1 MLKSKWSRELVALG
15 LLAISHNSMAQDPA
29 ANAEPPPATTVAP
42 PPTTPPPPTDAAV
55 PPPAEAVPPPPAT
68 TPADAGAATKGKRKD
83 KKQAAA
89 PAPGAEAGPETGVS
103 TNAAGEKTAIVN
115 LGENGVAADAVPEG
129 QELVNIDFPE
139 QTDIKDIIRA
149 VSLWTGKNV
158 ILGRDV
164 NGKVQMIS
172 PRKVTKEEAYQAF
185 LSALNL
191 LGLTTV
197 ETGKVIKILPT
208 QSAVKGNLKTF
219 LGSNWTPMTDE
230 MITQIVPLKYIDAK
244 EIQTTLS
251 RIVASNSMIAY
262 RPTNTLI
269 ISDSGFKVRRLL
281 DIIELLDVQGQQ
293 PQLSIVPIKF
303 ADAKQI
309 ADKVTEIFKAKG
321 ADKSKGEYLSY
332 KIMTDE
338 RTNSVIIFGPPR
350 TIADVKALVQR
361 FDIRVLDPSRQSSI
375 HVRPL
380 DYADAKKVSS
390 TLSALASGSKNKTA
404 ARRPPIGLTASKD
417 GKSSANGAGD
427 GVIDVAEFDDNLKIT
442 ADESSNALLITG
454 SRAAYDAI
462 NTIIRKLDVRRSQ
475 VFVESDI
482 LDINVGGNFE
492 FGTSIFAGAKKSKD
506 GTQLAYTWEAKN
518 LAPLVGSQV
527 ASGKS
532 DQTKL
537 AAVNSLGEDFN
548 IGVLAGFKVNV
559 PGIGEVTPGAL
570 IKMIKTDASSRELA
584 SPSILTLNN
593 ETAKITVGDR
603 LFYKSAS
610 DANPTTGIANSKVEH
625 EDVDLTLD
633 IKPNISHTNYV
644 TMKLDLDAN
653 TGSIDPTRGV
663 PSVSKRKLSQ
673 NVTVK
678 SGQTVV
684 ISGLMKTSE
693 SESYSKIPLLGD
705 IPILGWLFRNST
717 LIKRRVNLMIFLTP
731 HIVHGADDLAAI
743 YQKKLKERDEF
754 FRIIYGRG
762 YEDEDFYKLLPN
774 QEDGVYK
781 SDPFEE
787 LEKKN
792 RDARMAKLQ
801 EDMGYPAPMPAAGSG
816 SATTDPSAAKVDGG
830 TEGGGKPEV
839 PQPVPVPAGGA
850 EGGAGGPA
858 GDAGAGAG
866 GDLMLEGDSFSG
878 GETTIGG
885 DGGGAGEAPP
895 PPEGG
900 GEPPPPPEPP
910 PAPEGGE

>member
-1 MLKSKWSRELVALG
+1 MLKTKWSKELIALG
-15 LLAISHNSMAQDPA
+15 LLAMSHNSFAQDPA
-29 ANAEPPPATTVAP
+29 SAGAPPPADVAP
-42 PPTTPPPPTDAAV
+42 PPITPPPADVAV
-55 PPPAEAVPPPPAT
+55 PPPADDAVPPATT
-68 TPADAGAATKGKRKD
+68 TPADAGAGNKGKRKD
-83 KKQAAA
+83 KKQTAAG
-89 PAPGAEAGPETGVS
+89 PATGADAGPETGVATS
-103 TNAAGEKTAIVN
+103 PNGEKTAIVN

-191 LGLTTV
+191 LSLTTV

-219 LGSNWTPMTDE
+219 LGSSWTPMTDE

-269 ISDSGFKVRRLL
+269 ISDTGFKVRRLL

-361 FDIRVLDPSRQSSI
+361 FDIRVLDPSRVSSI

-380 DYADAKKVSS
+380 DFADAKKVSA

-404 ARRPPIGLTASKD
+404 TRRPPIGLTTSKD
-417 GKSSANGAGD
+417 GKTNGGSGGD

-454 SRAAYDAI
+454 SRAAYEAI

-506 GTQLAYTWEAKN
+506 GTQLAYTWEAGKI
-518 LAPLVGSQV
+518 APLVGSQV
-527 ASGKS
+527 AGAKS
-532 DQTKL
+532 DQSKL
-537 AAVNSLGEDFN
+537 NAVNSLGEDFN

-603 LFYKSAS
+603 LFYKSS
-610 DANPTTGIANSKVEH
+610 GDVNPTTGIAPSKVEH

-633 IKPNISHTNYV
+633 IKPSISHTNYV
-644 TMKLDLDAN
+644 TMKVDLDAN

-705 IPILGWLFRNST
+705 IPILGWLFRNSS

-731 HIVHGADDLAAI
+731 HIVHGADDLASI
-743 YQKKLKERDEF
+743 YQKKLQERDEF
-754 FRIIYGRG
+754 FRIIYGRS

-774 QEDGVYK
+774 KEDGVYK

-801 EDMGYPAPMPAAGSG
+801 EDMGYPVPVPAAPN
-816 SATTDPSAAKVDGG
+816 ADAITDPSAAKAEGG
-830 TEGGGKPEV
+830 TEGSNKPEV
-839 PQPVPVPAGGA
+839 PQPVPVPVDSGDGGGTTSPNG
-850 EGGAGGPA
+850 EGSGGN
-858 GDAGAGAG
+858 
-866 GDLMLEGDSFSG
+866 DLLLEGDAFSG

-885 DGGGAGEAPP
+885 DGGGEAPP

-910 PAPEGGE
+910 PIPEGGE